1 MNKLIAGLALALAV
15 GASGSSAQ
23 AGPWCAF
30 YGPSTYNCGFQTYQ
44 QCYATVLGAGGWCRQ
59 NFFEPTPAP
68 SRAAARRASAALERR
83 PASAGESPQLERPP
97 PSSPQRASGSSSL
110 PLARF
115 RHRRSRA

>member
-1 MNKLIAGLALALAV
+1 MIFSENRCPLFGIMLYDNRPRSFRTACERAVGSRVCEKGREEMNKLIAGLALALAV

-59 NFFEPTPAP
+59 NFFEPNAGAKP
-68 SRAAARRASAALERR
+68 SGRKARVS
-83 PASAGESPQLERPP
+83 
-97 PSSPQRASGSSSL
+97 
-110 PLARF
+110 
-115 RHRRSRA
+115 RS